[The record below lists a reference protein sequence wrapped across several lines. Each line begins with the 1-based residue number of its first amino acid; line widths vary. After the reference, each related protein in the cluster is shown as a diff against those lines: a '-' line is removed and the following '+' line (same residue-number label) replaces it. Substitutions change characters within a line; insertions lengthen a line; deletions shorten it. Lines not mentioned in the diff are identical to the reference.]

1 MRKFKTES
9 KKLLDLMANSIYTNR
24 EIFLREL
31 ISNASDA
38 LDKLYIQSLT
48 DKGIE
53 RSAFEIEVAY
63 DEKAR
68 TVTVTD
74 NGIGMDDDS
83 LEKNLGTI
91 AHSGSQEFE
100 AEAEAGKDEIDIIG
114 QFGVGFYSS
123 FMVADKV
130 TVTSRPYGS
139 EQAWRWESDGVE
151 GYTIKE
157 AERNERGTEV
167 VLHLRENT
175 DDEDYD
181 TFCTQYTLE
190 KLIKRYSN
198 YVRYPIMMEVSKQVE
213 KPRPEDAGDDY
224 KPEYETHTE
233 RQQIN
238 SMIPIW
244 TRKQSEVS
252 DEEYNEFYKSN
263 FHDFRDPLR
272 TISLHAEGTLEYDAL
287 LYIPTEPPMD
297 MYSRDFEKGLAL
309 YSSNVM
315 IMEECPDLL
324 PDHFGF
330 VRGVVDTKDLNLNI
344 SRETLQKDRQVQAI
358 ERHLEKRITS
368 ELEKMLADERDT
380 YDEFFQKFGQ
390 SFKYGIYSS
399 YGALTD
405 SLADLLLFYSAAEEH
420 DVTLKEYCEA
430 AAADQKSIFFA
441 TGETIEMVAKTPSV
455 QAVREKGYD
464 VLLSTDGTDELCFMS
479 MNKYDDKDFRNVAQ
493 GDLGIESESDKEAAK
508 KANEENADLF
518 STVGDKLPDEVKE
531 VIASP
536 RLTGSD
542 DAASCVTAA
551 GQVSIAMAKYFAS
564 MPNNEGAPK
573 FEYVLELNTH
583 HKLFADLQDAV
594 KAKDDE
600 KVSQYATILLDQALI
615 AEGIG
620 VEDPTAF
627 NEAINALIA

>member
-38 LDKLYIQSLT
+38 LDKLYIESLT

-63 DEKAR
+63 DEEAR

-74 NGIGMDDDS
+74 NGIGMDDES

-91 AHSGSQEFE
+91 AHSGSQEFK
-100 AEAEAGKDEIDIIG
+100 AEAEAGKDDIDIIG

-139 EQAWRWESDGVE
+139 EKAWRWESDGVE

-175 DDEDYD
+175 DAEDYD

-190 KLIKRYSN
+190 RLIKRYSN
-198 YVRYPIMMEVSKQVE
+198 YVRYPIMMEVSEQVE

-233 RQQIN
+233 RKQIN

-287 LYIPTEPPMD
+287 LYIPTEPPME

-324 PDHFGF
+324 PDHYAF

-358 ERHLEKRITS
+358 ARHLEKKITS
-368 ELEKMLADERDT
+368 ELEKMLKDERDT
-380 YDEFFQKFGQ
+380 YDEFFRQFGQ
-390 SFKYGIYSS
+390 GFKYGIYSS
-399 YGALTD
+399 YGALAETL
-405 SLADLLLFYSAAEEH
+405 SDLLLFYSAKEERLI
-420 DVTLKEYCEA
+420 TLDEYTEGMSE
-430 AAADQKSIFFA
+430 DQKSIFFA
-441 TGETIEMVAKTPSV
+441 SGESVEMLAKSPTV
-455 QAVREKGYD
+455 KAVREKGYD
-464 VLLSTDGTDELCFMS
+464 VLLCPDEADEFCLMS
-479 MNKYDDKDFRNVAQ
+479 MNSHDGKDFRNVAQ
-493 GDLGIESESDKEAAK
+493 GDLGIESESDKEDAK
-508 KANEENADLF
+508 KASEENADLF
-518 STVGDKLPDEVKE
+518 TAVSDELKDEVKE
-531 VIASP
+531 VIASS
-536 RLTGSD
+536 RLTGAD
-542 DAASCVTAA
+542 DAASCVTAGGA
-551 GQVSIAMAKYFAS
+551 VSIAMAKYFAS
-564 MPNNEGAPK
+564 MPNNADVPQV
-573 FEYVLELNTH
+573 EYVLELNTH
-583 HKLFADLQDAV
+583 HKLFAALQDAV
-594 KAKDDE
+594 KAKDSE
-600 KVSQYATILLDQALI
+600 KISQYATILFDQALL

-620 VEDPTAF
+620 VEDPAAF
-627 NEAINALIA
+627 NEAVNSLIV